1 MEHLTYRAEQ
11 FGSHFSYFKILNRVI
26 KQCSG
31 LLLRTILKA
40 EFLGKHGSSKLL
52 VEAVKLK
59 DNEGWNQG
67 KRQRDWRAGL
77 RDDI

>member
-1 MEHLTYRAEQ
+1 MEDLTYPAKE
-11 FGSHFSYFKILNRVI
+11 FGSHFLYFKILNRVI

-40 EFLGKHGSSKLL
+40 EFFGKHGSSKLL
-52 VEAVKLK
+52 MEAVKLK

-67 KRQRDWRAGL
+67 QRQRNWRAGL